1 MGNFLHLSYPPGNN
15 GIIAFYCLFRLKDSK
30 IWMTG
35 YMPQLKLP
43 NKYVDGYYVEAVDC
57 SKFHHNGIRYEGLQ
71 NLTGLNFLKWLS
83 LKNNKHIDIWC
94 LDRLAGQN
102 GKTLEYLDITGMQL
116 TAEAVFAL
124 SRMPALKIVRITDP
138 GDNIDVQ
145 AALSILE
152 SENPNLTIKA
162 EFSEKS
168 EFLLSDDIEPKI

>member
-1 MGNFLHLSYPPGNN
+1 MICMPLRTPGNN
-15 GIIAFYCLFRLKDSK
+15 AIIAFYHLFRLKDSR

-35 YMPQLKLP
+35 FTPQLKLP
-43 NKYVDGYYVEAVDC
+43 DKYVDGFYVEAVDC
-57 SKFHHNGIRYEGLQ
+57 SKFHRNGIRYEGIQ

-83 LKNNKHIDIWC
+83 LKNNKHIDVWC

-102 GKTLEYLDITGMQL
+102 GKTLEYLDITGMPL

-124 SRMPALKIVRITDP
+124 CRMSALKVLLITDP
-138 GDNIDVQ
+138 GDNIDAQ

-162 EFSEKS
+162 EFTEVNETLIPKG
-168 EFLLSDDIEPKI
+168 IETIKE